1 MRQAVAHGFK
11 LCVGTTAGFLVVGA
25 YRATD
30 LTLDQPLE
38 GTVLSL
44 EYALL
49 KCAEQDQLKQ
59 LKA

>member
-44 EYALL
+44 
-49 KCAEQDQLKQ
+49 
-59 LKA
+59 